1 MDLNAQ
7 GFGHMFPYSNI
18 HELNL
23 DWLIAKVK
31 ELEERVTDLE
41 RRMAEAEARLDDHEQ
56 RITWLEAEFARLREE
71 WEAFKAY
78 IEDRFDQL
86 EAEIRE
92 LFAELEAR
100 IDAKFEQLKHQ
111 LEDRFTALES
121 ELKSQV
127 QEILQYIIDT
137 CAEFTDKVTR
147 LTVRVENLEAGMEE
161 CCLTISGKLDE
172 VLAALD
178 EVNPELRELV
188 VTQNGEYLASDEGAT
203 GYYKVVVN
211 VEGSG
216 AVQAVLEALTITAN
230 GTYTPPAGVD
240 GYNEIIVDVPPVSDR
255 VAEAKT
261 ITANGTTN
269 TPAGKYYDPIT
280 VNVPQTTVQ
289 SLTDSVTAGTS
300 AMQYTK
306 TAPTGQAYSP
316 VNITVNPTPTEEKT
330 VTQNGTVTPSSGKH
344 LSKVTVQVPQTTV
357 QSLTD
362 SVTAGTSAMQY
373 TKTAPT
379 GQAYSPVNITVNPT
393 PTEEKTVTQ
402 NGTVTPSSGK
412 HLSKVTVQVPRLV
425 LSDTGSVEKK
435 PDIVN
440 QVYTIPYNSESKKIF
455 TIDESYYPPNS
466 GYFIPV
472 LVFNVNDLASR
483 VPVNSAGVMGGISLQ
498 ITNAKIT
505 FSYMSLFESL
515 PDRVI
520 KISNGATAFYPG
532 TTTDA
537 GEYINLPVNRQSSPQ
552 DDFAGSAYWESLLT
566 YAGTVVPMEYA
577 QDVANV
583 RFQATIEAYN
593 LRPTGDGNT
602 VNKINVKCFVKFI
615 CIGSSWQ

>member
-344 LSKVTVQVPQTTV
+344 LSKVTVQVP
-357 QSLTD
+357 
-362 SVTAGTSAMQY
+362 
-373 TKTAPT
+373 
-379 GQAYSPVNITVNPT
+379 
-393 PTEEKTVTQ
+393 
-402 NGTVTPSSGK
+402 
-412 HLSKVTVQVPRLV
+412 RLV